1 MENEELFLILRHLD
15 EPKRILGLTLDDCII
30 GGFFIFFAM
39 ISSNKVKIILFFI
52 GVGLRMFV
60 RKMKKGNPPSY
71 LLMLMYWYFPHF
83 LTKHFLKELPPSHQR
98 YWVS

>member
-30 GGFFIFFAM
+30 GGFFIFLAM
-39 ISSNKVKIILFFI
+39 LSSLKVKIILFFV

-71 LLMLMYWYFPHF
+71 LLLMMYWYFPHS
-83 LTKHFLKELPPSHQR
+83 LTKHFLKGLPPSHQR
-98 YWVS
+98 YWIS